1 MTSEPT
7 GRAALAVFVMA
18 TTMAAALAPLPAAA
32 QAATQAAAPGE
43 ASGWRFTVGGGVFVG
58 PDYSGSDD
66 YEVRAAPVLKVQK
79 DNFYIK
85 TDGPGVRANVIPH
98 GRFEFGPV
106 LRYGGGRDDVEDAV
120 VDRLPDV
127 DDAFWVGVFAAYKV
141 PGVFG
146 ERDALGFE
154 VEAVEATS
162 GDNGA
167 AVKLGV
173 DYGRQ
178 VTKRLMLGV
187 GLSTSYVDGDYADT
201 YFSVSAAGAAASGL
215 ARYDAGSG
223 FRDAT
228 LSLTGRFAVTE
239 SIGVGAVAGV
249 SRMLGDAADSP
260 VVDDRGTATPVFG
273 GAFVTYSF

>member
-1 MTSEPT
+1 MTIDST
-7 GRAALAVFVMA
+7 GRTALAAFTMA
-18 TTMAAALAPLPAAA
+18 TMVAMLAPLPVAA
-32 QAATQAAAPGE
+32 QAAAPGD
-43 ASGWRFTVGGGVFVG
+43 ATGWKFTVGGGAFVG

-85 TDGPGVRANVIPH
+85 TDGPGVRANVVPH
-98 GRFEFGPV
+98 GRFELGPV

-127 DDAFWVGVFAAYKV
+127 DDAFWVGVFAAFKV

-146 ERDALGFE
+146 ERDVLGFE

-162 GDNGA
+162 SDNGA
-167 AVKLGV
+167 VVKLGV
-173 DYGRQ
+173 DYGRK
-178 VTKRLMLGV
+178 VTQRLMLGV

-239 SIGVGAVAGV
+239 SIGIGAIAGV
-249 SRMLGDAADSP
+249 SRLLGDAADSP

-273 GAFVTYSF
+273 SAFVTNSF

>member
-1 MTSEPT
+1 MTIEPT
-7 GRAALAVFVMA
+7 GRTRLAASAMAAMLAV
-18 TTMAAALAPLPAAA
+18 LSPLPVAAQAAA
-32 QAATQAAAPGE
+32 QATAPADAA
-43 ASGWRFTVGGGVFVG
+43 GWKFTVGGGAFVG
-58 PDYSGSDD
+58 PDYPGSDD

-79 DNFYIK
+79 DKFYIK

-98 GRFEFGPV
+98 GRFELGPV

-127 DDAFWVGVFAAYKV
+127 DDAFWVGAFAAFKV
-141 PGVFG
+141 PGLFG

-162 GDNGA
+162 GGNGA
-167 AVKLGV
+167 VVKLGV
-173 DYGRQ
+173 DYGQQ
-178 VTKRLMLGV
+178 VTQRLMLGV
-187 GLSTSYVDGDYADT
+187 GLSSSYVDGDYADS

-215 ARYDAGSG
+215 ARYDAGAG
-223 FRDAT
+223 IRDVT
-228 LSLTGRFAVTE
+228 LSLNGRFAVTK
-239 SIGVGAVAGV
+239 SIGIGAVAGV